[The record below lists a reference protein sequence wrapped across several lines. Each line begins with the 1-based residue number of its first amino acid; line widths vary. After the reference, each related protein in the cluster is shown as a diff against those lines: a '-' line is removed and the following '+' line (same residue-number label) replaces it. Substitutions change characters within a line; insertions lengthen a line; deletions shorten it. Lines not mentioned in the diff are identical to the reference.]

1 MIIGITDSSLFDTW
15 ESFKE
20 RVVTLLDSD
29 LDYLILREKALNAE
43 EMVSLLLEFMSA
55 TDNACRKIVVHSQVE
70 AARHLGLTYVHL
82 PESRVTEARRSHT
95 KYSYSVHSV
104 DGLKALEK
112 GTLFTLIGPAF
123 ETACKPGC
131 APLTEEAMKEAL
143 SVFDENLVALGGVTV
158 ENAKSLKEIG
168 FEHIALRSSLMT
180 VENPLELIGL
190 YKEMG
195 F

>member
-1 MIIGITDSSLFDTW
+1 MIIGITDSTLFDTW

-20 RVVTLLDSD
+20 RVITLLDSD

-70 AARHLGLTYVHL
+70 TARHLGLTYVHL
-82 PESRVTEARRSHT
+82 PESRVTETRKSHT

-104 DGLKALEK
+104 EALKALEK
-112 GTLFTLIGPAF
+112 GSLFTLISPVF

-131 APLTEEAMKEAL
+131 APLTEEVMKEAL
-143 SVFDENLVALGGVTV
+143 SVFDEKLVALGGITV

-180 VENPLELIGL
+180 AENPLELIGL